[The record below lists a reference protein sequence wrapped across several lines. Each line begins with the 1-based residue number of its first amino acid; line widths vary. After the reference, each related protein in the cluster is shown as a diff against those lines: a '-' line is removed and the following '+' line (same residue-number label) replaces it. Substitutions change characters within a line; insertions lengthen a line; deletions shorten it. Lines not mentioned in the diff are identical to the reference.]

1 MVVRL
6 LQGCFNLRPPAPRYL
21 STWDPDQVLSFAESI
36 FSTPEKFLTEKLVT
50 LLALAT
56 LMRVSELASINRSSI
71 QISAIEVK
79 FALLR
84 ARERQRQC
92 PLTTFTLKRH
102 TNKAVCPVECLER
115 YLNVTSN
122 LLNPNNGNALF
133 LCQVRP
139 HLPASS
145 STIARWIKFFLDKA
159 GIDTARF
166 KAHSTRSAAAS
177 KAANSGIPVQ
187 SILQAGNWS
196 AESTFARFYRREIQ
210 NPASGS
216 VI

>member
-1 MVVRL
+1 MVRL

-36 FSTPEKFLTEKLVT
+36 FSTPEKFLTEKLIT

-159 GIDTARF
+159 GIGTAQF
-166 KAHSTRSAAAS
+166 KAHSTQVRQRPKPQTAACLYSRSFKQEIGRRRAPS
-177 KAANSGIPVQ
+177 Q
-187 SILQAGNWS
+187 D
-196 AESTFARFYRREIQ
+196 STEGKFRTQRA
-210 NPASGS
+210 
-216 VI
+216 VL